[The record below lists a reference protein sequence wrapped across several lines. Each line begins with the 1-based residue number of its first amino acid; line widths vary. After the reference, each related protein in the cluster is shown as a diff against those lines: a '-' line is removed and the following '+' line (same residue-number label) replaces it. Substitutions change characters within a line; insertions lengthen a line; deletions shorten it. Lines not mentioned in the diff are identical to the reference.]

1 MADTADHSS
10 ELAPSLGEPLT
21 NLSAAHE
28 TGTRAARE
36 DAEAAEAAEHYV
48 SGILSAITDPFVV
61 YDREWR
67 FLYINA
73 AAELAQ
79 KLEALWEWL
88 QEDAS
93 KRVAAE

>member
-1 MADTADHSS
+1 MAETADHSS

-21 NLSAAHE
+21 NLA
-28 TGTRAARE
+28 AARE
-36 DAEAAEAAEHYV
+36 EAEAAEHYV

-73 AAELAQ
+73 Q
-79 KLEALWEWL
+79 R
-88 QEDAS
+88 EDHRRI
-93 KRVAAE
+93 KRSQRHL